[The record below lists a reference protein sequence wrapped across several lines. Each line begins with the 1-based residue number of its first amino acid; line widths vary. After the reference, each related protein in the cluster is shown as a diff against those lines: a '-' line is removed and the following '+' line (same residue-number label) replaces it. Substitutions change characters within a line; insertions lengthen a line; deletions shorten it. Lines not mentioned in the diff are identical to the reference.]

1 MPKCPGCGIDFVGG
15 RAFGNHFVKTS
26 DARCLKV
33 REDAEAQASSE
44 KEFGSDLQ
52 GEFPTG
58 GGSFAGDFFGDDYTE
73 EDFNYLDDSTDSDS
87 DSLSPDDDE
96 DPTASYHAAAAD
108 AQAGDG
114 WEPPR
119 PVQCNQKP
127 EEDSDMEDV
136 SVSTASPAREKR
148 KIAED
153 RFHETPVIVKYPSD
167 RAGEE
172 ISNERSPSAE
182 EQYGD
187 ALGKPAN
194 IYAPFA
200 SKMDWEVA
208 RWAKLRG
215 SGSTAF
221 TDLLKIEGV
230 AQALGLSY
238 GSSLE
243 LNAIIDEKLP
253 GRPKFTR
260 SEVVVTGEVFEL
272 YSRNIIEC
280 VRALFGDTDFAPYLF
295 VVPERHYADKN
306 RTICLYHNMHTGKW
320 WWSTQKQVEKD
331 NPGATII
338 PILLSSDKTQLTMF
352 GNKTAYPVYMTIGN
366 IPKEIRRKPSRRAY
380 ILLAYLPTSRL
391 GHIKNKAARRRTL
404 ANLFHACLS
413 FITAPLREAG
423 VTGISIASGDGK
435 LRRGHPIVACYI
447 GDYPE
452 QLLVTCVKTG
462 WCPTGET
469 EHENL
474 GDGQSKCVLRN
485 LAKILDALDT
495 LDEGGTRSTQACTEA
510 GIKPV
515 VHPFW
520 EQLPYTNIFLSI
532 TSDVLHQLYQG
543 IIKHLIEWLKEGLGE
558 AELDARCRRL
568 PPNHNIR
575 LFMKG
580 ISHLNRVTG
589 REHGQISRFLLGI
602 IIDVKLQGG
611 LSAVRLVEAVR
622 GVLDFTFIAQYP
634 MHTTETL
641 AELEDARMAFHRNKD
656 IFVDLGTV
664 REGFNLPKLHS
675 MGHYPDDIMN
685 FGTSDNYNTEYT
697 ERLHIDLA
705 KDAYRSTNRKDEFSQ
720 MTLWLERK
728 EKILR
733 HTQFVDWKS
742 RGSPGPPMIENLNP
756 GIIYERKLTM
766 PKHPTHK
773 LVKFSILET
782 TYGATFF
789 RDALSR
795 YVIGLTE
802 PDLSP
807 RQVEREANSVDVPFN
822 GVPVFQRIKFSTS
835 DPYGNHGPTDSI
847 VDSIHVQPRKV
858 LKNGDDVPARFDT
871 ALVNTGHGGK
881 TGIDGECA
889 FESFRVS
896 DQVKVV
902 FTLPEHLA
910 NTVFPPNIV
919 PPKYLAYVE
928 WFSSF
933 KPQPE
938 RHHGMYKVS
947 RVIKNGDQLASIIPV
962 TNIQR
967 SIHLLPKF
975 GAVAPL
981 EWKSHN
987 VLDKCPVFFA
997 NPWTDRHIY
1006 ATLY

>member
-1 MPKCPGCGIDFVGG
+1 MPKCPGCGSDFIGG
-15 RAFGNHFVKTS
+15 RAFGNHFAKTS

-33 REDAEAQASSE
+33 RDDAEAQAEVTDSSE
-44 KEFGSDLQ
+44 EFGSDL
-52 GEFPTG
+52 GDEFPTG
-58 GGSFAGDFFGDDYTE
+58 GGTFIGDFFGDDYTE
-73 EDFNYLDDSTDSDS
+73 DDFNYISDERTDSNS
-87 DSLSPDDDE
+87 DSGDDE
-96 DPTASYHAAAAD
+96 EDLVASDYAAAAD
-108 AQAGDG
+108 AQAGMDG
-114 WEPPR
+114 
-119 PVQCNQKP
+119 NHS
-127 EEDSDMEDV
+127 EDRDMEDI
-136 SVSTASPAREKR
+136 SFSRTPPAREMR

-153 RFHETPVIVKYPSD
+153 RFHEAPVIVKYPSN

-172 ISNERSPSAE
+172 ISDERSPSAE
-182 EQYGD
+182 EQYSN
-187 ALGKPAN
+187 ALGKPTN
-194 IYAPFA
+194 VYAPFA

-238 GSSLE
+238 GNSIE

-260 SEVVVTGEVFEL
+260 SEVVVAGEVFEL

-280 VRALFGDTDFAPYLF
+280 VRALFGNTDFAPYLF
-295 VVPERHYADKN
+295 VVPERHYADEDQ
-306 RTICLYHNMHTGKW
+306 TIRLYHNMHTGKW
-320 WWSTQKQVEKD
+320 WWSTQKQIEKD

-352 GNKTAYPVYMTIGN
+352 GNKSAYPVYMTIGN

-391 GHIKNKAARRRTL
+391 AHIKNKAATTPYSGK
-404 ANLFHACLS
+404 FVPS
-413 FITAPLREAG
+413 G

-469 EHENL
+469 DHDSL
-474 GDGQSKCVLRN
+474 GDGESKCVLRN

-495 LDEGGTRSTQACTEA
+495 LDEGGTRYTQACTEA

-532 TSDVLHQLYQG
+532 TSDILHQLYQG
-543 IIKHLIEWLKEGLGE
+543 IIKHLIEWLKESLGE

-589 REHGQISRFLLGI
+589 REHDQISRFLLGI
-602 IIDVKLQGG
+602 IIDVKLPGG
-611 LSAVRLVEAVR
+611 LSSVRLVEAVR

-641 AELEDARMAFHRNKD
+641 GRLEDARMLFHRNKD
-656 IFVDLGTV
+656 IFVDLGI

-675 MGHYPDDIMN
+675 MEHYPETIMN

-728 EKILR
+728 EKILF
-733 HTQFVDWKS
+733 H
-742 RGSPGPPMIENLNP
+742 GSPGPPIIENLNP

-773 LVKFSILET
+773 SIKFSVLET
-782 TYGATFF
+782 TYGASFF

-795 YVIGLTE
+795 YIIGLIE
-802 PDLSP
+802 PQLTAA
-807 RQVEREANSVDVPFN
+807 QIERDANSFDVPFN

-835 DPYGNHGPTDSI
+835 DPYGNDGPSDSI
-847 VDSIHVQPRKV
+847 VDSIHVQSPKV
-858 LKNGDDVPARFDT
+858 LKNGDKVPARFDT

-881 TGIDGECA
+881 TGTDGYRIA
-889 FESFRVS
+889 
-896 DQVKVV
+896 QVRVV
-902 FTLPEHLA
+902 FTLPERLA
-910 NTVFPPNIV
+910 KTVFPPNIV

-928 WFSSF
+928 WFTSF
-933 KPQPE
+933 KSQPE
-938 RHHGMYKVS
+938 RHHLMYKVS
-947 RVIKNGDQLASIIPV
+947 RVIKNGDRLASIIPV
-962 TNIQR
+962 TNIRR
-967 SIHLLPKF
+967 SIHLVPRF
-975 GAVAPL
+975 GPVAPL

>member
-1 MPKCPGCGIDFVGG
+1 MFAASCLRLPLGGALTDLELFQSHPPSSTMPKCPGCGSDFI
-15 RAFGNHFVKTS
+15 
-26 DARCLKV
+26 V
-33 REDAEAQASSE
+33 RDDAEAQAE
-44 KEFGSDLQ
+44 N
-52 GEFPTG
+52 EFPTG
-58 GGSFAGDFFGDDYTE
+58 GWHIYWDFFGDDYTE
-73 EDFNYLDDSTDSDS
+73 DDFNYISDERTDSNS
-87 DSLSPDDDE
+87 DSGDDE
-96 DPTASYHAAAAD
+96 EDLVASDYAAAAD

-114 WEPPR
+114 WEPLR
-119 PVQCNQKP
+119 PVYDNTEP
-127 EEDSDMEDV
+127 EED
-136 SVSTASPAREKR
+136 P
-148 KIAED
+148 ED
-153 RFHETPVIVKYPSD
+153 RFHEAPVIVKYPSN

-172 ISNERSPSAE
+172 ISDERSPSAE
-182 EQYGD
+182 EQYSN
-187 ALGKPAN
+187 ALGKPTN
-194 IYAPFA
+194 VYAPFA

-238 GSSLE
+238 GNSIE

-260 SEVVVTGEVFEL
+260 SEVVVAGEVFEL

-280 VRALFGDTDFAPYLF
+280 VRALFGNTDFAPYLF
-295 VVPERHYADKN
+295 VVPERHYADEDQ
-306 RTICLYHNMHTGKW
+306 TIRLYHNMHTGKW
-320 WWSTQKQVEKD
+320 WWSTQKQIEKD

-352 GNKTAYPVYMTIGN
+352 GNKSAYPVYMTIGN

-391 GHIKNKAARRRTL
+391 AHIKNKAARRRTL
-404 ANLFHACLS
+404 ANLFHVCLS

-469 EHENL
+469 DHDSL
-474 GDGQSKCVLRN
+474 GDGESKCVLRN

-495 LDEGGTRSTQACTEA
+495 LDEGGTRYTQACTEA

-532 TSDVLHQLYQG
+532 TSDILHQLYQG
-543 IIKHLIEWLKEGLGE
+543 IIKHLIEWLKESLGE

-589 REHGQISRFLLGI
+589 REHDQISRFLLGI
-602 IIDVKLQGG
+602 IIDVKLPGG
-611 LSAVRLVEAVR
+611 LSSVRLVEAVR

-641 AELEDARMAFHRNKD
+641 GRLEDARMLFHRNKD
-656 IFVDLGTV
+656 IFVDLGI

-675 MGHYPDDIMN
+675 MEHYPETIMN

-728 EKILR
+728 EKILC

-742 RGSPGPPMIENLNP
+742 HGSPGPPIIENLNP

-773 LVKFSILET
+773 SIKFSVLET
-782 TYGATFF
+782 TYGASFF

-795 YVIGLTE
+795 YIIGLIE
-802 PDLSP
+802 PQLTAA
-807 RQVEREANSVDVPFN
+807 QIERDANSFDVPFN

-835 DPYGNHGPTDSI
+835 DPYGNDGPSDSI
-847 VDSIHVQPRKV
+847 VDSIHVQSPKV
-858 LKNGDDVPARFDT
+858 LKNGDKVPARFDT

-881 TGIDGECA
+881 TGTDGYRIA
-889 FESFRVS
+889 
-896 DQVKVV
+896 QVRVV
-902 FTLPEHLA
+902 FTLPERLA
-910 NTVFPPNIV
+910 KT
-919 PPKYLAYVE
+919 YLAYVE
-928 WFSSF
+928 WFTSF
-933 KPQPE
+933 KSQPE
-938 RHHGMYKVS
+938 RHHLMYKVS
-947 RVIKNGDQLASIIPV
+947 RVIKNGDRLASIIPV
-962 TNIQR
+962 TNIRR
-967 SIHLLPKF
+967 SIHL
-975 GAVAPL
+975 
-981 EWKSHN
+981 WKSHN

>member
-1 MPKCPGCGIDFVGG
+1 
-15 RAFGNHFVKTS
+15 
-26 DARCLKV
+26 
-33 REDAEAQASSE
+33 
-44 KEFGSDLQ
+44 
-52 GEFPTG
+52 
-58 GGSFAGDFFGDDYTE
+58 
-73 EDFNYLDDSTDSDS
+73 
-87 DSLSPDDDE
+87 
-96 DPTASYHAAAAD
+96 
-108 AQAGDG
+108 
-114 WEPPR
+114 
-119 PVQCNQKP
+119 
-127 EEDSDMEDV
+127 MEDIVAPVV
-136 SVSTASPAREKR
+136 SSVQEHR

-153 RFHETPVIVKYPSD
+153 RFHEEPIIVKYPSD

-172 ISNERSPSAE
+172 ISDERSAST
-182 EQYGD
+182 EQQYSD
-187 ALGKPAN
+187 ALGTSSN
-194 IYAPFA
+194 IYAPFT
-200 SKMDWEVA
+200 SKIDWEIA

-230 AQALGLSY
+230 AKSLGLSY

-243 LNAIIDEKLP
+243 LNGLIDEKLP

-260 SEVVVTGEVFEL
+260 SEVVVAGEVYDL

-280 VRALFGDTDFAPYLF
+280 VRALFGNTDFAPYLF
-295 VVPERHYADKN
+295 VAPERHYADKDQ
-306 RTICLYHNMHTGKW
+306 TIRLYHNMHTGKW
-320 WWSTQKQVEKD
+320 WWSTQKQVEKN

-352 GNKTAYPVYMTIGN
+352 GNRTAYPVYLTIGN

-380 ILLAYLPTSRL
+380 VLLAYLPTSRL
-391 GHIKNKAARRRTL
+391 GHIQNKAARRRTL

-423 VTGISIASGDGK
+423 ATGIAIASGDGK

-462 WCPTGET
+462 WCPTGEVG
-469 EHENL
+469 HEDL
-474 GDGQSKCVLRN
+474 GDGDTTCPSRN
-485 LAKILDALDT
+485 LAKILDALDK
-495 LDEGGTRSTQACTEA
+495 LDEGGTIYAQACTDA

-520 EQLPYTNIFLSI
+520 EHLPYTNIFLSI

-543 IIKHLIEWLKEGLGE
+543 IIKHLIGWLKESLGE

-568 PPNHNIR
+568 PPNHNIC

-589 REHGQISRFLLGI
+589 REHDQISRFLLGI
-602 IIDVKLQGG
+602 IVDVKLPGG
-611 LSAVRLVEAVR
+611 LSAARLVEAVR
-622 GVLDFTFIAQYP
+622 GVLDFTYIAQYP

-641 AELEDARMAFHRNKD
+641 DGLEDARMRFHRNKA
-656 IFVDLGTV
+656 IFVDLGI
-664 REGFNLPKLHS
+664 RNDFNLPKLHS
-675 MGHYPDDIMN
+675 MEHYPEN
-685 FGTSDNYNTEYT
+685 VTFFGTLDNCNTEYT

-705 KDAYRSTNRKDEFSQ
+705 KDAYRSTNCKDEFSQ

-733 HTQFVDWKS
+733 HSEFVDWKL
-742 RGSPGPPMIENLNP
+742 RGSPGPPIIENLNP
-756 GIIYERKLTM
+756 GIIYERKLIM
-766 PKHPTHK
+766 AKHPTHK
-773 LVKFSILET
+773 SVKFSTLEAA
-782 TYGATFF
+782 YGASFF

-795 YVIGLTE
+795 YIVGLTD
-802 PDLSP
+802 PGISAA
-807 RQVEREANSVDVPFN
+807 QIERESNSFDVSFN
-822 GVPVFQRIKFSTS
+822 AVPVFQRIKFSTS
-835 DPYGNHGPTDSI
+835 DPYGNNGPEDSI
-847 VDSIHVQPRKV
+847 VDSVHVQPHKT
-858 LKNGDDVPARFDT
+858 LKNGEEVPARFDT
-871 ALVNTGHGGK
+871 VLVNTGLGGK
-881 TGIDGECA
+881 TGTAGYRIA
-889 FESFRVS
+889 
-896 DQVKVV
+896 QVRVV
-902 FTLPEHLA
+902 FTLPPRLVKS
-910 NTVFPPNIV
+910 TFPSNIV

-938 RHHGMYKVS
+938 RHHLMYKVS
-947 RVIKNGDQLASIIPV
+947 RVIKHGDRYASIIPV
-962 TNIQR
+962 NNIRR

-975 GAVAPL
+975 GPVAPV